1 MRKSIA
7 VFLLASAAVM
17 VSTSAMAQG
26 AHDTWQVFAIND
38 TGVPVNDIELT
49 LGGTGVVGKETKS
62 LEMIFRMADTNSDG
76 KLSSSEFSG
85 MRTGG
90 NEEERKRRFKKLDRN
105 GDGRLTLEEFKRG
118 NKDEQQASANKR
130 LLDELAD
137 IHDKLATSSS

>member
-1 MRKSIA
+1 MRKSTA

-17 VSTSAMAQG
+17 VSTTAMAQG
-26 AHDTWQVFAIND
+26 AHNTWQVTAVND
-38 TGVPVNDIELT
+38 TVPASGIELT
-49 LGGTGVVGKETKS
+49 LGGTGVAAKETKS

-76 KLSSSEFSG
+76 KLSSSEFAG

-118 NKDEQQASANKR
+118 NKDEQPASANNR
-130 LLDELAD
+130 LLDELDD
-137 IHDKLATSSS
+137 IHDKLASSSC